1 MMMYGWGSGAGYG
14 MGIWMLI
21 SWIIMAVVIIFALY
35 GLIAII
41 RKSETGHYMH
51 KSSEPMEYLKARL
64 AKGEISH
71 EEYQKIKEELL
82 K

>member
-35 GLIAII
+35 CNN
-41 RKSETGHYMH
+41 
-51 KSSEPMEYLKARL
+51 
-64 AKGEISH
+64 
-71 EEYQKIKEELL
+71 QKI
-82 K
+82 

>member
-1 MMMYGWGSGAGYG
+1 MMYGWGSGAGYG

-41 RKSETGHYMH
+41 RKSETGRFTN
-51 KSSEPMEYLKARL
+51 KSLEPMEYLKERL

>member
-1 MMMYGWGSGAGYG
+1 MMYGWGSGAGYG

-41 RKSETGHYMH
+41 RRSETGHFIN
-51 KSSEPMEYLKARL
+51 KSREPMEYLKERL
-64 AKGEISH
+64 AKGEISY
-71 EEYQKIKEELL
+71 EEYEKIKEELL